1 MSTLDL
7 LSQLGLFLVIL
18 GLILLLIPLMV
29 KAMPKLENLPPILLY
44 VYRGDGFTF
53 VTSPLLIVIF
63 ILLAIFWWLR

>member
-1 MSTLDL
+1 MSALDL

>member
-1 MSTLDL
+1 MSALDL

-18 GLILLLIPLMV
+18 GLILLLIPLIV
-29 KAMPKLENLPPILLY
+29 KAIPKLENLPPILLY

-53 VTSPLLIVIF
+53 VTSPLLIMIF